1 MHKRGIG
8 GISLGNVR
16 IWSLAYA
23 DNVVLVAKNREVL
36 INIMD
41 ILKLFLKERA
51 LELNVSKTKVMV
63 FNKKEKERKEVERKE
78 FRGSKL
84 F

>member
-1 MHKRGIG
+1 M
-8 GISLGNVR
+8 
-16 IWSLAYA
+16 
-23 DNVVLVAKNREVL
+23 VLVAKNREVL

-63 FNKKEKERKEVERKE
+63 FNKKEKERKEVEKKE

-84 F
+84 FFT